1 MLDDLRAI
9 LKPSYLDKPDD
20 EQMYQTYMEVVKA
33 SMDQE
38 RQANDCDTKKV
49 GEWRIQKE
57 AAAIPVGKHCVR
69 SLYTFFDK
77 EKNQLRQASLKAEKD
92 MREINQKHVAERRAL
107 IEEAEAERAREQVAQ
122 AERRIDKKIREKV
135 AIDKAR
141 DKYSMGS
148 VPCEIK
154 SNTEEL
160 KARGKKYDIRLKK
173 TMIRMFARQDEEL

>member
-1 MLDDLRAI
+1 
-9 LKPSYLDKPDD
+9 
-20 EQMYQTYMEVVKA
+20 
-33 SMDQE
+33 
-38 RQANDCDTKKV
+38 
-49 GEWRIQKE
+49 
-57 AAAIPVGKHCVR
+57 
-69 SLYTFFDK
+69 
-77 EKNQLRQASLKAEKD
+77 

-141 DKYSMGS
+141 DKYAMGS

-160 KARGKKYDIRLKK
+160 KARGKKYDVRLKK